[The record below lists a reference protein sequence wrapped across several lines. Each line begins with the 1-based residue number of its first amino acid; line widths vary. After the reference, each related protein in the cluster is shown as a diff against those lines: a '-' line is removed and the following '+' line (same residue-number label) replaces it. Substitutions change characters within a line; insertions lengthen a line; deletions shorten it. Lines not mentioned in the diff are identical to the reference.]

1 MAVTSAYLRWL
12 PVFDAGAG
20 LISPSGGRDGQFGDP
35 ILAGCPDRKKF
46 SHTGVISKAKS
57 HPTYTNLGRIVVENT
72 GKWLVL
78 MEVASH
84 VQLCKM

>member
-1 MAVTSAYLRWL
+1 MSLSGWRDEELGAIFGGL
-12 PVFDAGAG
+12 PYG
-20 LISPSGGRDGQFGDP
+20 
-35 ILAGCPDRKKF
+35 KKF
-46 SHTGVISKAKS
+46 SHTGVISAAKS
-57 HPTYTNLGRIVVENT
+57 HPICIDFGRIVVENT

>member
-1 MAVTSAYLRWL
+1 MERIRPMMVLSPPVGGTEEDLAVC
-12 PVFDAGAG
+12 
-20 LISPSGGRDGQFGDP
+20 
-35 ILAGCPDRKKF
+35 LACCHDRKKF
-46 SHTGVISKAKS
+46 SHTGVISAAKS
-57 HPTYTNLGRIVVENT
+57 HPTYNDFGRIVVENT